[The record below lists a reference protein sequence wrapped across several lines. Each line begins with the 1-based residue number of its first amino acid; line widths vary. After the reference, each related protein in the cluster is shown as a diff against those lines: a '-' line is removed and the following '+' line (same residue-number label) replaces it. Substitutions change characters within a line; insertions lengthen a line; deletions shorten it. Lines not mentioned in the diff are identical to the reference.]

1 MNFSDLWKAIFA
13 AMKGPLTAAWGQAK
27 AFAEAESKKIA
38 HSLQTIAKLYVLPVG
53 DPQKITKEQARL
65 LLDIQVSASRGILLT
80 IATLGLIAVQKALEA
95 GLDAIKTAVNGA
107 IGFALI

>member
-1 MNFSDLWKAIFA
+1 MKFSDVWKAIFA
-13 AMKGPLTAAWGQAK
+13 AMKGPLGAAWGQARV
-27 AFAEAESKKIA
+27 FAEGEAKKLA
-38 HSLQTIAKLYVLPVG
+38 HSLQTIVKLYALPAG
-53 DPQKITKEQARL
+53 DPGKITKEQARL

-95 GLDAIKTAVNGA
+95 GLSAVRDAVNGA